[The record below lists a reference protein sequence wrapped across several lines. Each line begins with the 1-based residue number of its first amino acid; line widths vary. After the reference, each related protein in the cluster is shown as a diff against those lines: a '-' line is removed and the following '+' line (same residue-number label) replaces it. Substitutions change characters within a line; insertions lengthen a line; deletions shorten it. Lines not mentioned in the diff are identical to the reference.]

1 MTTSLS
7 GSLSDGPAVDDGAAH
22 TVREIAQQ
30 PALWREVD
38 RIVAASRASLDSFL
52 QPLLARRDLRVVL
65 TGAGTSA
72 FAGQVLQAALARRLG
87 VRVDAVATTDLV
99 ADPRGCLAEDV
110 PTLLVSFARS
120 GDSPESVAATD
131 LAEQVLTEVH
141 HLVITCNAQGSLA
154 RGHADRPASRV
165 LLMPAAANDQGFAM
179 TSSFTCMT
187 LAALLALGGDA
198 YAGVAD
204 RLAAAAQS
212 VIADADRTVGDLV
225 AREPERIVYLGSG
238 ALKGLAGESA
248 LKVLELTGGALVAS
262 AESSLGFRHG
272 PKAVLTERTVV
283 VVYVSNDPY
292 TRQYDLDIARELR
305 GNLPAGSVVTV
316 TATSGADPHAAAP
329 GDWALPDLDDV
340 EDVALALPAVVY
352 AQLVALRSSLSRGI
366 RPDQP
371 FPSGEVNRV
380 VQGVI
385 LHSLHN

>member
-1 MTTSLS
+1 MTSLS
-7 GSLSDGPAVDDGAAH
+7 DSPLVDDGATH

-38 RIVAASRASLDSFL
+38 GIVAASRESLDAFL
-52 QPLLARRDLRVVL
+52 HPLTARGDLRVVL

-87 VRVDAVATTDLV
+87 LRVDAVATTDLV
-99 ADPRGCLAEDV
+99 ADPRGYLAEDV

-120 GDSPESVAATD
+120 GDSPESLAATD
-131 LAEQVLTEVH
+131 LADQVLSEVH
-141 HLVITCNAQGSLA
+141 HLVITCNAQGGLA
-154 RGHADRPASRV
+154 RGHGERPGSHV

-187 LAALLALGGDA
+187 LAALLALGGEA
-198 YAGVAD
+198 YEGVAE
-204 RLAAAAQS
+204 RLAGAAER
-212 VIADADRTVGDLV
+212 IIEDANVERTVGDLL
-225 AREPERIVYLGSG
+225 ARAPERIVYLGSG

-248 LKVLELTGGALVAS
+248 LKVLELTGGTLVAG

-272 PKAVLTERTVV
+272 PKAVLNARTVV
-283 VVYVSNDPY
+283 VVYLSNDPY
-292 TRQYDLDIARELR
+292 TRRYDLDIARELR
-305 GNLPAGSVVTV
+305 GNLPTGSVVTV
-316 TATSGADPHAAAP
+316 GATSGPQPDGAAEA
-329 GDWALPDLDDV
+329 DWALPELSDV
-340 EDVALALPAVVY
+340 DDVALALPAVVY
-352 AQLVALRSSLSRGI
+352 AQLVSLRASLAGGI

-380 VQGVI
+380 VQGVT

>member
-1 MTTSLS
+1 MTSPTTST
-7 GSLSDGPAVDDGAAH
+7 AADDGAPH
-22 TVREIAQQ
+22 TAREIAQQ
-30 PALWREVD
+30 PALWREVEK
-38 RIVAASRASLDSFL
+38 IVAASR
-52 QPLLARRDLRVVL
+52 QPLDAFLRPLTARGDLRVVL

-87 VRVDAVATTDLV
+87 LRVDAVATTDLV

-131 LAEQVLTEVH
+131 LADRVLSEVH
-141 HLVITCNAQGSLA
+141 HLVITCNAQGGLA
-154 RGHADRPASRV
+154 RAHAERPASHV

-187 LAALLALGGDA
+187 LAALLALGGEA
-198 YAGVAD
+198 YEGVTE
-204 RLAAAAQS
+204 RLARAAEA
-212 VIADADRTVGDLV
+212 VLDDAHVERTVGALL
-225 AREPERIVYLGSG
+225 ARAPERIVYLGSG

-248 LKVLELTGGALVAS
+248 LKVLELTGGTLVAG

-272 PKAVLTERTVV
+272 PKAVLTAGTVV

-292 TRQYDLDIARELR
+292 TRQYDLDIAAELR

-316 TATSGADPHAAAP
+316 AAAA
-329 GDWALPDLDDV
+329 GAQRDAVHGGGWELQSLDGV
-340 EDVALALPAVVY
+340 EDAALALPAVVY
-352 AQLVALRSSLSRGI
+352 AQLVALRASLACGI
-366 RPDQP
+366 APDQP

-385 LHSLHN
+385 LHDLDM

>member
-1 MTTSLS
+1 VTSPS
-7 GSLSDGPAVDDGAAH
+7 GSMSVDDGAAN

-30 PALWREVD
+30 PGLWREVD
-38 RIVAASRASLDSFL
+38 RLVAASRESLDAFL
-52 QPLLARRDLRVVL
+52 RPLTARGDLRVVL

-72 FAGQVLQAALARRLG
+72 FAGQVLQGALARRLG
-87 VRVDAVATTDLV
+87 RRVDAVPTTDLV

-131 LAEQVLTEVH
+131 LADQVLSEVH
-141 HLVITCNAQGSLA
+141 HLVITCNAQGALA
-154 RGHADRPASRV
+154 RNHADRPASRV

-198 YAGVAD
+198 YAGIAE
-204 RLAAAAQS
+204 RLARVAEW
-212 VIADADRTVGDLV
+212 VIEDAGVDQAVGDLV
-225 AREPERIVYLGSG
+225 GRAPERIVYLGSG

-248 LKVLELTGGALVAS
+248 LKVLELTGGTVVAG

-272 PKAVLTERTVV
+272 PKAVLNGRTVV
-283 VVYVSNDPY
+283 IVYVSNDPY
-292 TRQYDLDIARELR
+292 TRQYDQDIAAELR

-316 TATSGADPHAAAP
+316 AAGSGAAP
-329 GDWALPDLDDV
+329 GDSGAGTWPLPGLDGV

-352 AQLVALRSSLSRGI
+352 AQLVALRASLAGGI
-366 RPDQP
+366 RPDEP

-380 VQGVI
+380 VRGVV

>member
-7 GSLSDGPAVDDGAAH
+7 GGPAVDDGAAH

-30 PALWREVD
+30 PALWREVEG
-38 RIVAASRASLDSFL
+38 ILAASREDLDAFL
-52 QPLLARRDLRVVL
+52 RPLLARPDLRVVL

-72 FAGQVLQAALARRLG
+72 FAGQVLQTALARKLG

-99 ADPRGCLAEDV
+99 ADPRGCLAEDL

-131 LAEQVLTEVH
+131 LADQVLSEAH

-154 RGHADRPASRV
+154 LKHADRPASRV

-198 YAGVAD
+198 YRGIAG
-204 RLAAAAQS
+204 RLAQAAEWITAN
-212 VIADADRTVGDLV
+212 AERTVGDLM
-225 AREPERIVYLGSG
+225 ARAPERIVYLGSG

-262 AESSLGFRHG
+262 SESSLGFRHG

-305 GNLPAGSVVTV
+305 SGLPAGSVVTV
-316 TATSGADPHAAAP
+316 SATSGADPHG
-329 GDWALPDLDDV
+329 GDPDSWALPALADV

-352 AQLVALRSSLSRGI
+352 AQLLALHASLARGI

>member
-1 MTTSLS
+1 MTT
-7 GSLSDGPAVDDGAAH
+7 SLSDGPAVDDGALH

-38 RIVAASRASLDSFL
+38 RIVTASRATLDSFL
-52 QPLLARRDLRVVL
+52 QPLLARPDLRVVL

-72 FAGQVLQAALARRLG
+72 FAGQVLQAALSRRLG

-99 ADPRGCLAEDV
+99 ADPRGCLTEDV

-131 LAEQVLTEVH
+131 LAEQVLSEVH

-154 RGHADRPASRV
+154 VRHADRPASRV
-165 LLMPAAANDQGFAM
+165 LLMPAASNDQGFAM

-198 YAGVAD
+198 YDGVAE
-204 RLAAAAQS
+204 RLAAAAES
-212 VIADADRTVGDLV
+212 IVADADRTAGALV
-225 AREPERIVYLGSG
+225 ARAPERIVYLGSG

-262 AESSLGFRHG
+262 SESSLGFRHG
-272 PKAVLTERTVV
+272 PKAVLTRRTVV

-292 TRQYDLDIARELR
+292 TRQYDLDIAAELR

-316 TATSGADPHAAAP
+316 TADPGAAAPGADPHS
-329 GDWALPDLDDV
+329 WALPGLEDV

-352 AQLVALRSSLSRGI
+352 AQIVALRASLSRGI